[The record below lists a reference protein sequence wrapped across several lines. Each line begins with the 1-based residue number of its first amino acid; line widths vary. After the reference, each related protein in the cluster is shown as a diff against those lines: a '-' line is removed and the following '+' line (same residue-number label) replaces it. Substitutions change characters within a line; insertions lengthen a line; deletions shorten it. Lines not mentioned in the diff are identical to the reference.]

1 MKNLVYFLM
10 VGLTFTILQVA
21 TVEAQAPTE
30 PPPMGDPNAAPP
42 MDDPNAAPPMDD
54 PNAAPPMDGEDADMP
69 PLEDMDF
76 ENMSIEDMF
85 PAPEDEEGE
94 GEIPPAQ

>member
-10 VGLTFTILQVA
+10 VGLVFTILQVA
-21 TVEAQAPTE
+21 TVGAQE
-30 PPPMGDPNAAPP
+30 GDPNAAAPVEAP
-42 MDDPNAAPPMDD
+42 DAAPLTDSEDD
-54 PNAAPPMDGEDADMP
+54 LP
-69 PLEDMDF
+69 PLEDIDF

-85 PAPEDEEGE
+85 PAPEGEEGE

>member
-10 VGLTFTILQVA
+10 VGLVFTILQVA

-30 PPPMGDPNAAPP
+30 PPPMDDPNATPP
-42 MDDPNAAPPMDD
+42 MDDPNMP
-54 PNAAPPMDGEDADMP
+54 PPMDGEDADMP
-69 PLEDMDF
+69 PLEDIDF

-85 PAPEDEEGE
+85 PAPEGEEGE

>member
-10 VGLTFTILQVA
+10 VGLVFTILQVA

-30 PPPMGDPNAAPP
+30 GDPNAAAPVEAP
-42 MDDPNAAPPMDD
+42 DAAPLTDSEDD
-54 PNAAPPMDGEDADMP
+54 LP
-69 PLEDMDF
+69 PLEDIDF

-85 PAPEDEEGE
+85 PAPEGEEGE

>member
-1 MKNLVYFLM
+1 MKNIFHFLM
-10 VGLTFTILQVA
+10 VGLVFTILQVA

-30 PPPMGDPNAAPP
+30 PPPMGDPNATPP
-42 MDDPNAAPPMDD
+42 MDDPN
-54 PNAAPPMDGEDADMP
+54 MP

>member
-10 VGLTFTILQVA
+10 VGLVFTILQVA

-30 PPPMGDPNAAPP
+30 PPPMGDPNATPP
-42 MDDPNAAPPMDD
+42 MDDPNMP
-54 PNAAPPMDGEDADMP
+54 PPMDGEDSDMP
-69 PLEDMDF
+69 PLEDIDF

-85 PAPEDEEGE
+85 PAPEGEEGE

>member
-30 PPPMGDPNAAPP
+30 P
-42 MDDPNAAPPMDD
+42 PPMDD

-85 PAPEDEEGE
+85 PAPEGEEGE

>member
-30 PPPMGDPNAAPP
+30 PPPMGDPNATPP
-42 MDDPNAAPPMDD
+42 MDDPNMP
-54 PNAAPPMDGEDADMP
+54 PPMDGEDADMP
-69 PLEDMDF
+69 PLEDIDF

-85 PAPEDEEGE
+85 PAPEGEEGE

>member
-42 MDDPNAAPPMDD
+42 MGDPD
-54 PNAAPPMDGEDADMP
+54 AAPPMDGEDADMP
-69 PLEDMDF
+69 PLEDIDF

-85 PAPEDEEGE
+85 PAPEGEEGE

>member
-10 VGLTFTILQVA
+10 VGLVFTILQVA

-42 MDDPNAAPPMDD
+42 MDDPN
-54 PNAAPPMDGEDADMP
+54 MP